1 MAAHSRPLL
10 KLLSEP
16 RPAKKI
22 RRRQGLTIARRTSSK
37 RVGIVAAV
45 SPPPGRPLDDE
56 DIVATTLDRG
66 VRSATAAR
74 HKFSPRITVRWQR
87 NGSCPS
93 CGETDETPWVP
104 LGVEA
109 VVATAYRQALGTRA
123 STNLNF
129 AAARLTSLRRA
140 SPPDSSA
147 IFRCSG
153 DVPIAGESCLRRRGR
168 RRYRAPS
175 SIGDPSIK
183 DNAVTLHQDVLCLRW
198 PSWLKILAEK
208 QHFHRLYY
216 RNHKGRA

>member
-109 VVATAYRQALGTRA
+109 VVPTAYRQALGTRA
-123 STNLNF
+123 STNLNLPQLASRRCAVRAPRTRVRSF
-129 AAARLTSLRRA
+129 ALAAMSPSPGRVAYGGGDAAATERRLR
-140 SPPDSSA
+140 SA
-147 IFRCSG
+147 I
-153 DVPIAGESCLRRRGR
+153 RR
-168 RRYRAPS
+168 
-175 SIGDPSIK
+175 
-183 DNAVTLHQDVLCLRW
+183 
-198 PSWLKILAEK
+198 
-208 QHFHRLYY
+208 
-216 RNHKGRA
+216 